1 MGIAGV
7 FTVVF
12 ILGTIV
18 TLVSKLRATDDM
30 FNVSTELQRVG
41 GAYLAVLGK
50 LHVEQ
55 RYVKYMLSK
64 GTLNTARFNA
74 PGTHSLE
81 SNMCPDFSPGRQPF
95 STQEKM

>member
-30 FNVSTELQRVG
+30 FNVSLDLQRVG

-50 LHVEQ
+50 LHVE
-55 RYVKYMLSK
+55 
-64 GTLNTARFNA
+64 
-74 PGTHSLE
+74 H
-81 SNMCPDFSPGRQPF
+81 
-95 STQEKM
+95 